1 MKECEIMKRSIK
13 EVAELLQS
21 NIEISEELLY
31 EIKKDERKGIQKQY
45 TKWLTYKDKQNQL
58 RSQFKEMSKY
68 EQNLRENGTS
78 YIAGIDEVGRGPL
91 AGPVVAAA
99 VILPEDFLLLGLRDS
114 KKVTKINR
122 EDFYQK
128 IYAKAISIGI
138 GFVDS
143 TEIDRINIYQ
153 ATKLAMEKA
162 IKELAVV
169 PEHLLIDAMQLPL
182 PINQSSIIKGDNKSI
197 SIAASSII
205 AKVTRDRYME
215 QLAER
220 FPHYGF
226 ERHMGYGTREHL
238 LAIQEHGICGEHRK
252 SFAPVREAIT
262 NKLF

>member
-1 MKECEIMKRSIK
+1 MMKRSIK
-13 EVAELLQS
+13 EIAKLLQ
-21 NIEISEELLY
+21 NKLEISEDLLND
-31 EIKKDERKGIQKQY
+31 IKSDERKGIQKQY
-45 TKWLTYKDKQNQL
+45 TKWLINKDKQKKL
-58 RSQFKEMSKY
+58 ESQFKEMSKY
-68 EQNLRENGTS
+68 EQNLWGNGTS

-99 VILPEDFLLLGLRDS
+99 VILPKDFLLLGLTDS

-122 EDFYQK
+122 EDYYQK
-128 IYAKAISIGI
+128 IYAEAISIGI
-138 GFVDS
+138 GFVES

-162 IKELAVV
+162 IRDLAVV
-169 PEHLLIDAMQLPL
+169 PDHLLIDAMQLTI

-197 SIAASSII
+197 SIAAGSII

-215 QLAER
+215 QLAEQ

-238 LAIQEHGICGEHRK
+238 IAIQEYGICEEHRK
-252 SFAPVREAIT
+252 SFAPVREVIT

>member
-1 MKECEIMKRSIK
+1 MKECEKMKMSIK
-13 EVAELLQS
+13 EVAEVLQS
-21 NIEISEELLY
+21 NLVISKDLLN
-31 EIKKDERKGIQKQY
+31 EIKRDERIGIQKQY
-45 TKWLTYKDKQNQL
+45 TKWLINKEKQKKL

-68 EQNLRENGTS
+68 EQNLWEIGTS

-99 VILPEDFLLLGLRDS
+99 VILPKDFLLLGLTDS

-122 EDFYQK
+122 QDFYQK
-128 IYAKAISIGI
+128 IYANAISIGI

-143 TEIDRINIYQ
+143 AEIDRINIYQ
-153 ATKLAMEKA
+153 ATKLAMGKA
-162 IKELAVV
+162 IKELAVE

-215 QLAER
+215 QLAVQY
-220 FPHYGF
+220 PHYGF

-238 LAIQEHGICGEHRK
+238 IAIQEHGICEEHRK
-252 SFAPVREAIT
+252 SFAPVREVIT